1 MNVLPPL
8 PELIAQFLQR
18 FIHQPAGQS
27 LLSRYATD
35 AAFVRVAFE
44 DLCRRADA
52 GEDVTERVLT
62 KLLPHRDTPFNR
74 QRGAWTAPWA
84 VINREIKP
92 WFQNVGWVPDEAA
105 WRGIADNLLRLLRV
119 LERAP
124 QQAALEAFAAS
135 PLSRGFRSGF
145 LSPALRCLRPDLYLV
160 VNAKSRR
167 AGHFCLA
174 LWGEPREL
182 SVAIEH
188 YLETNAT
195 LRSVLERLKPLGIQD
210 SDHFD
215 AFCHWLCD
223 RKLGGY
229 LARKKV
235 EELEDGPPEDDAG
248 GEPEEEVGAWVVR
261 NMLSRRNL
269 RSEVRRGR
277 RSSWTATQ
285 RSSREWLQ
293 DAEPGDLIFL
303 YQASPVREV
312 LGLGR
317 LVGEPASV
325 GEETRFEI
333 EFLTDVLAHP
343 IPLSAIQA
351 HSTLSG
357 MMMASPRSG
366 MVLPI
371 RADELPPLA
380 RLVCDRNP
388 EAREVLAPYL
398 PPEATSPEPSSNKA
412 RGPRVLELAAW
423 VDAWRR
429 GSGYPDET
437 DAREARQREA
447 WAQLLSKEA
456 LATLTPEDF
465 RPVYQLGVLG
475 SAGSPAVL
483 NRFFLE
489 AGEEDL
495 ARFRATL
502 REVLYGEGRV
512 EQRLDRALDKGSAGF
527 VKGLGEGVLMKCL
540 SLLQPERFLGICLYE
555 GDAGKARMMEM
566 LGLPPLPGSLSVGTR
581 AVRSNDALREALS
594 PHLPA
599 AEGLPATHAMR
610 RFLSWLK
617 ARLDQQPPLQ
627 ELAPAERFL
636 HATSLRRERL
646 EELCALLEHRRQLIL
661 YGPPG
666 TGKTF
671 IAREL
676 ARYQAGSEER
686 CERVQFHPAYAYE
699 DFIEGLRPQVDPQAP
714 GGLRYEYRPGLLKA
728 LAERAKASP
737 TERFVL
743 LIDEINRA
751 ALPRV
756 FGELLYLLEYREE
769 HVRLAGSGDFFELP
783 ANLYLIGTMNSAD
796 RSIAQIDVALRRR
809 FHFVRM
815 DPDVEVLRRNLLK
828 WDVAPDVC
836 DWVVH
841 GLETVN
847 ARIDRSPGREFRI
860 GHSFFMDKDLD
871 AARVER
877 IWRHDIAPMLEDC
890 FYDAPQVVQELR
902 ALFDAA
908 RPGPV
913 DMTE

>member
-1 MNVLPPL
+1 VNVLPPL
-8 PELIAQFLQR
+8 PELVAQFLQR

-27 LLSRYATD
+27 HLGRYASQ
-35 AAFVRVAFE
+35 AAFARAAFE
-44 DLCRRADA
+44 DICRRADA
-52 GEDVTERVLT
+52 GEDVTERVLV

-74 QRGAWTAPWA
+74 QRGAWTATWA
-84 VINREIKP
+84 VINREIKL
-92 WFQNVGWVPDEAA
+92 WFQSAGWVADAAA
-105 WRGIADNLLRLLRV
+105 WRVIAGNLLGLLRT
-119 LERAP
+119 LERGP

-135 PLSRGFRSGF
+135 PLSKGFRAGF
-145 LSPALRCLRPDLYLV
+145 LSPVLYCLRPDVYLV
-160 VNAKSRR
+160 VNARSRR
-167 AGHFCLA
+167 AGNFCLS
-174 LWGEPREL
+174 LWGEPREV
-182 SVAIEH
+182 SVALEH
-188 YLETNAT
+188 YLEANAT

-210 SDHFD
+210 AGHFD

-229 LARKKV
+229 LARRKV
-235 EELEDGPPEDDAG
+235 EEWEEGPPEEETG

-261 NMLSRRNL
+261 HMLSRRNL
-269 RSEVRRGR
+269 RAEIRRGR
-277 RSSWTATQ
+277 RGTWTATQ
-285 RSSREWLQ
+285 RGSREWLR
-293 DAEPGDLIFL
+293 DAEPGDLVFL

-312 LGLGR
+312 LGLGK
-317 LVGEPASV
+317 LVGEPVQV
-325 GEETRFEI
+325 GEEARFEV
-333 EFLTDVLAHP
+333 EFLTDVLPHP

-366 MVLPI
+366 LVLPI

-380 RLVCDRNP
+380 RLVVDRNP
-388 EAREVLAPYL
+388 ETRDVLGPYL
-398 PPEATSPEPSSNKA
+398 PPEIGAEPSSA
-412 RGPRVLELAAW
+412 RGPRVLDLAAW

-429 GSGYPDET
+429 TSGYPDET
-437 DAREARQREA
+437 DAREAQQREA
-447 WAQLLSKEA
+447 WARMLSRDALGLLTA
-456 LATLTPEDF
+456 DDF
-465 RPVYQLGVLG
+465 RPVYQLGTLG
-475 SAGSPAVL
+475 AAGSQTAL

-495 ARFRATL
+495 GRFRAAL

-512 EQRLDRALDKGSAGF
+512 ELRLDRALDRNGSSAMR
-527 VKGLGEGVLMKCL
+527 GLSEGVLLKCL
-540 SLLQPERFLGICLYE
+540 ALVQPERFLSLPAYE
-555 GDAGKARMMEM
+555 GDAGKARMMEL
-566 LGLPPLPGSLSVGTR
+566 LGLPPLPGSLSVGAR
-581 AVRSNDALREALS
+581 AVRSNDALREALA
-594 PHLPA
+594 PHMPE

-610 RFLSWLK
+610 RFLYWLK
-617 ARLDQQPPLQ
+617 ARLDQQPPPK
-627 ELAPAERFL
+627 ELDPAERFL

-676 ARYQAGSEER
+676 ARYQASSEAR
-686 CERVQFHPAYAYE
+686 CERVQFHPAYSYE
-699 DFIEGLRPQVDPQAP
+699 DFIEGLRPQVDAQAP
-714 GGLRYEYRPGLLKA
+714 GGLRYEYRAGLLKS
-728 LAERAKASP
+728 LAEKARASP

-769 HVRLAGSGDFFELP
+769 RVRLAGSGDFFELP
-783 ANLYLIGTMNSAD
+783 VNLYLIGTMNSAD

-815 DPDVEVLRRNLLK
+815 DPDTDVLRRNLLK
-828 WDVAPDVC
+828 WDVAPEVC
-836 DWVVH
+836 DWVVS
-841 GLETVN
+841 GLEAVN
-847 ARIDRSPGREFRI
+847 ARIARSPGREFRI

-871 AARVER
+871 AGRVER
-877 IWRHDIAPMLEDC
+877 IWRHDIAPMLEDL

-908 RPGPV
+908 QPGPV
-913 DMTE
+913 DLTE

>member
-1 MNVLPPL
+1 VNVLPPL
-8 PELIAQFLQR
+8 PELVAQFLQR
-18 FIHQPAGQS
+18 FVHQPAGQS
-27 LLSRYATD
+27 LLARYAAD
-35 AAFVRVAFE
+35 AAFARAAFE

-52 GEDVTERVLT
+52 GEDVTERVLV

-84 VINREIKP
+84 VINREIKL

-105 WRGIADNLLRLLRV
+105 WRAIAANLLQLFRA

-135 PLSRGFRSGF
+135 PLSKGFRSGF
-145 LSPALRCLRPDLYLV
+145 LSPALHCLRPDLYLV

-167 AGHFCLA
+167 TGNFCLA
-174 LWGEPREL
+174 LWGEPREV
-182 SVAIEH
+182 SVALEH
-188 YLETNAT
+188 YLDANAT
-195 LRSVLERLKPLGIQD
+195 LRFVLERLKPLGIQD
-210 SDHFD
+210 ADLFD

-229 LARKKV
+229 LARKKL
-235 EELEDGPPEDDAG
+235 EELEDGPPEDDIG
-248 GEPEEEVGAWVVR
+248 GEPDEEPAAWVVR
-261 NMLSRRNL
+261 HMLSRRNL
-269 RSEVRRGR
+269 RAEVRRGR
-277 RSSWTATQ
+277 RSTWTATQ

-293 DAEPGDLIFL
+293 DAEPGDLVFL

-317 LVGEPASV
+317 MVAAPTPL
-325 GEETRFEI
+325 GEETRFEV
-333 EFLTDVLAHP
+333 EFLTDVLPHP
-343 IPLSAIQA
+343 IPLASIQA

-366 MVLPI
+366 VVLPI
-371 RADELPPLA
+371 RADELPHLA
-380 RLVCDRNP
+380 RLVMDRNP
-388 EAREVLAPYL
+388 EVREVLSSYL
-398 PPEATSPEPSSNKA
+398 PPEAITPEQALASA
-412 RGPRVLELAAW
+412 PRVLDLAAW
-423 VDAWRR
+423 VDEWRR
-429 GSGYPDET
+429 TSGYPDET
-437 DAREARQREA
+437 DARDAQQREE
-447 WAQLLSKEA
+447 WARMLAKEA
-456 LATLTPEDF
+456 LDRLRPEDF

-475 SAGSPAVL
+475 ATGPMPAL
-483 NRFFLE
+483 SRFFLE
-489 AGEEDL
+489 AGEEEA
-495 ARFRATL
+495 ARFRTTL
-502 REVLYGEGRV
+502 RDVLYGEGRV
-512 EQRLDRALDKGSAGF
+512 EQRLDHALDKSTSAS
-527 VKGLGEGVLMKCL
+527 VKGLGEAVLMKCL
-540 SLLQPERFLGICLYE
+540 AIIQPERFLGVYAFE
-555 GDAGKARMMEM
+555 GDHGKARLMEM
-566 LGLPPLPGSLSVGTR
+566 LGLPPLPGSLSPGTL
-581 AVRSNDALREALS
+581 AVRSNDALREALA
-594 PHLPA
+594 PHLTA
-599 AEGLPATHAMR
+599 AGLPATQAMR
-610 RFLSWLK
+610 RFLHWLK
-617 ARLDQQPPLQ
+617 ARLDQQPPPK
-627 ELAPAERFL
+627 ELDPAERFL
-636 HATSLRRERL
+636 HVTSLRRERL

-676 ARYQAGSEER
+676 ARFQAGSETR
-686 CERVQFHPAYAYE
+686 CERVQFHPAYSYE
-699 DFIEGLRPQVDPQAP
+699 DFVEGLRPQVDPQAP
-714 GGLRYEYRPGLLKA
+714 GGLRYEYRAGILKS
-728 LAERAKASP
+728 LAERAQASP

-769 HVRLAGSGDFFELP
+769 RVRLAGSGDLFELP
-783 ANLYLIGTMNSAD
+783 SNLYFLGTMNSAD

-815 DPDVEVLRRNLLK
+815 DPDTDVLRRNLLK

-836 DWVVH
+836 DWVVR
-841 GLETVN
+841 GLEGVN
-847 ARIDRSPGREFRI
+847 ARIARSPGREFCI

-871 AARVER
+871 AERVQR
-877 IWRHDIAPMLEDC
+877 IWRHDIGPMLEDC
-890 FYDAPQVVQELR
+890 FYDSPQVVMELH

>member
-8 PELIAQFLQR
+8 PELVAQFLQR
-18 FIHQPAGQS
+18 FVHQPAGQAH
-27 LLSRYATD
+27 LARYAVD
-35 AAFVRVAFE
+35 AAFARSAFE

-52 GEDVTERVLT
+52 GEDVTERVLA

-74 QRGAWTAPWA
+74 QRGAWTARWA
-84 VINREIKP
+84 VINREIKL

-105 WRGIADNLLRLLRV
+105 WREVASHILRLLRA
-119 LERAP
+119 LERGP
-124 QQAALEAFAAS
+124 QQAALDAFAAS
-135 PLSRGFRSGF
+135 PLSKGFRSGF
-145 LSPALRCLRPDLYLV
+145 LSPALHCLRPDLYLV

-167 AGHFCLA
+167 AGNFCLA
-174 LWGEPREL
+174 LWGEPREV

-188 YLETNAT
+188 YLEANAT

-210 SDHFD
+210 ADHFD

-223 RKLGGY
+223 RKQGGY

-235 EELEDGPPEDDAG
+235 EELEDGPPEDDIG

-269 RSEVRRGR
+269 RTELRRGR
-277 RSSWTATQ
+277 RSTWTATQ

-293 DAEPGDLIFL
+293 DAEPGDLVFL

-317 LVGEPASV
+317 LVAAPVPV
-325 GEETRFEI
+325 GEETRFEV
-333 EFLTDVLAHP
+333 EFLTDVLPQP
-343 IPLSAIQA
+343 IPLAAIQA

-371 RADELPPLA
+371 RADELPHLA
-380 RLVCDRNP
+380 RLVWDRNP
-388 EAREVLAPYL
+388 EVHEVLAPYL
-398 PPEATSPEPSSNKA
+398 GPAATAPEPSVA
-412 RGPRVLELAAW
+412 QVPRVLDLAAW
-423 VDAWRR
+423 VDEWRR
-429 GSGYPDET
+429 TSGYPDET
-437 DAREARQREA
+437 DSRDAQQREA
-447 WAQLLSKEA
+447 WARLLAKDA
-456 LATLTPEDF
+456 LDRLTPEDF
-465 RPVYQLGVLG
+465 RPVFQLGVLG
-475 SAGSPAVL
+475 SPGSVARL

-489 AGEEDL
+489 AGEDEL
-495 ARFRATL
+495 GRFRATL
-502 REVLYGEGRV
+502 RDVLYGEGRV
-512 EQRLDRALDKGSAGF
+512 EQRLDRALDKSSPTY
-527 VKGLGEGVLMKCL
+527 VQGLGEGVLMKCL
-540 SLLQPERFLGICLYE
+540 ALVQPERFLGVYASE
-555 GDAGKARMMEM
+555 GDHGKARMMEM
-566 LGLPPLPGSLSVGTR
+566 LGLPPLPASLSPGTL
-581 AVRSNDALREALS
+581 AVRSNDALREALA
-594 PHLPA
+594 PHMSA
-599 AEGLPATHAMR
+599 AGLPATQAMR
-610 RFLSWLK
+610 RFLYWLK
-617 ARLDQQPPLQ
+617 ARLDQQPPK
-627 ELAPAERFL
+627 ELDPAERFL
-636 HATSLRRERL
+636 HVTSLRRERL

-676 ARYQAGSEER
+676 ARYQAGAEAR
-686 CERVQFHPAYAYE
+686 CERVQFHPAYSYE
-699 DFIEGLRPQVDPQAP
+699 DFVEGLRPQVDPQAP
-714 GGLRYEYRPGLLKA
+714 GGLRYEYRPGILKA
-728 LAERAKASP
+728 LAEKAQASP

-769 HVRLAGSGDFFELP
+769 RVRLAGSGDLFELP
-783 ANLYLIGTMNSAD
+783 PNLYLIGTMNSAD

-836 DWVVH
+836 DWVVE
-841 GLETVN
+841 GLEAVN
-847 ARIDRSPGREFRI
+847 SRIARSPGREFCV

-871 AARVER
+871 SSRVER

-890 FYDAPQVVQELR
+890 FYDSPQVVTELR

-908 RPGPV
+908 RPGAV
-913 DMTE
+913 DMAE